1 MSVVGSVAVRVVP
14 SMQGFGQT
22 VAQQAIPEA
31 GKQGRIIGATM
42 GKAMVAGLAV
52 AGVAVAGFGV
62 AALKEFAKFEKGMNE
77 VFTLLPGISQD
88 AMDSMNDDVR
98 SFVREMG
105 IAHDEAVPALYSA
118 ISAGIPQA
126 NVFDFM
132 EVAAQAA
139 IGGVT
144 DMETSVDG
152 LTSVMNAYGQEN
164 MSAQQAADLMFTAV
178 RLGKTDFEQLSGSLY
193 NVLPTASALGVGF
206 EDITAAMASMT
217 AAGTPTSVATTQM
230 RQLLVELSKD
240 GGAVATVFE
249 DIAGKS
255 FKQFIAEGG
264 NTQEALALLHEHAQ
278 DTGVGINDLFGSV
291 EAGNAALALS
301 GDNAQ
306 GYAENIAEMGNAA
319 GATEAAYEQM
329 DQGIERTMERI
340 SIQMKDLAIEVGD
353 QLAPALQWFADFL
366 QDNLPGA
373 IATVTSWIQ
382 GAVSALVT
390 FGNWF
395 SDNRRTITGFASVLG
410 GLVAGIYA
418 ARTAIAVVTTVKA
431 LWAAQN
437 AILLAS
443 TIALSTGI
451 RGIGLAI
458 RSIPVI
464 GWVITLLGVLGG
476 FFAWFFT
483 QTETGQRT
491 WETVWD
497 AISTATSWA
506 WENVIQ
512 PVWGAMKWAWDV
524 LSSAIS
530 WAWENII
537 KPAWDALVV
546 FAQWMWDNV
555 IQPVRSAIQWAWE
568 KLSNAISWAWENII
582 KPAWDALVTVLTWL
596 WENVVSPIFNWIMD
610 LWSTLSRWFMS
621 VWNNVLSPV
630 FSMVIAII
638 TWLWENVAKP
648 YFRNIW
654 ETWVTVGTWLWD
666 TWTDYI
672 WPAIKR
678 FGNRA
683 MDLWND
689 YIKPA
694 LGWISDKW
702 GDLKD
707 TLVSLWENHIH
718 PMLRD
723 FGNFVQE
730 DVVDRVTRGVNMIKD
745 AWNTVANAFRT
756 PINWV
761 INTVWNNGIKKAFD
775 AVSKAVG
782 HDAQLAEIPTIGR
795 FGDNT
800 RGSRGNIPGYAK
812 GGVMGSGWKL
822 VGEEGPELINTGP
835 GWVARADQTKRLL
848 ADTDGNPT
856 PEEKAAAAGDHSGQ
870 FGIGNWLSRGAK
882 WVMNNTPVGAAVD
895 WVRGGLVKAAE
906 QFLKPI
912 LSRVSGF
919 VSQYGLMGQLGS
931 GLINNGVDK
940 LLDWVRGEDNLV
952 VDGEFVANPGGFNR
966 PASGPITSPA
976 GRRSYVGRFGN
987 MHYGVDIGVPIG
999 SAIRAAFD
1007 GVVKARSGSG
1017 LNQSVVVG
1025 HKGFDTAY
1033 MHNSAITSALGSVVK
1048 GGDVIARS
1056 GTAGS
1061 GPHLH
1066 FELHPGGYY
1075 NPSIAGVNSLF
1086 RDKGGLIYPGMNA
1099 VLNNTGGVEYVFN
1112 QAQFENLNRLAE
1124 QGGNGRNVTVNQY
1137 GIDYQHADR
1146 NAQAIKFAERREMR
1160 KAGVR

>member
-264 NTQEALALLHEHAQ
+264 NTQEALALLHEYAQ

-483 QTETGQRT
+483 QTETGQKI
-491 WETVWD
+491 WETAWGGIKSAANAVVGWFQNTAWPILKSVID
-497 AISTATSWA
+497 AIGGVFTWL
-506 WENVIQ
+506 WQNVAK
-512 PVWGAMKWAWDV
+512 PVWGFMQAAFNVLVIAIQAAWRSV
-524 LSSAIS
+524 LKPVFDAIGSVIS
-530 WAWENII
+530 WLWKNVAQPIFGFIGAQFQTLGRTFQAVWVGVLRPLFRLLGDII
-537 KPAWDALVV
+537 
-546 FAQWMWDNV
+546 
-555 IQPVRSAIQWAWE
+555 R
-568 KLSNAISWAWENII
+568 
-582 KPAWDALVTVLTWL
+582 WL
-596 WENVVSPIFNWIMD
+596 WVNVARPYFQN
-610 LWSTLSRWFMS
+610 
-621 VWNNVLSPV
+621 VWERFQQVGRILKGVWDNVLSPMIST
-630 FSMVIAII
+630 FGAAIR
-638 TWLWENVAKP
+638 T
-648 YFRNIW
+648 
-654 ETWVTVGTWLWD
+654 
-666 TWTDYI
+666 
-672 WPAIKR
+672 
-678 FGNRA
+678 
-683 MDLWND
+683 LWNT
-689 YIKPA
+689 YIRPNLNRISERWEWLSGKLSGFWNNGIKPVLDA
-694 LGWISDKW
+694 
-702 GDLKD
+702 
-707 TLVSLWENHIH
+707 
-718 PMLRD
+718 
-723 FGNFVQE
+723 FGNFVRYTI
-730 DVVDRVTRGVNMIKD
+730 VDRVRRGVNMIKN

-761 INTVWNNGIKKAFD
+761 INTVWNNGIKRAFD

-782 HDAQLAEIPTIGR
+782 SDDQLAEVPTIAA
-795 FGDNT
+795 FG
-800 RGSRGNIPGYAK
+800 SIPGYAK

-912 LSRVSGF
+912 LRRVSGF

-1146 NAQAIKFAERREMR
+1146 NAQAIKFTERRELR